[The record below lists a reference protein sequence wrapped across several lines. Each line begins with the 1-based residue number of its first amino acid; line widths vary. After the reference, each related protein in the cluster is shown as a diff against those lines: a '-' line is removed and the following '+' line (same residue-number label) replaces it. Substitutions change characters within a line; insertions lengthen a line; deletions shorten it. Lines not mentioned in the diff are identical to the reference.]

1 MKLIVGLG
9 NPGEKYQNTRHNLG
23 FMVAERFLKDF
34 EPVRQTVWTNE
45 PKFKSKITKIEWQPK
60 SGSLEKIILVK
71 PKTYMN
77 ESGLSVQLL
86 TTYYKLLTTNV
97 WVIHDDLDIPLG
109 MMKIRFGG
117 SAGGHKG
124 VESIIQTLGTDQFW
138 RFRLGIG
145 EQNKKLRNVDKFV
158 LGTFEEGE
166 KGKERGLIKKGS
178 KAIQAAL
185 EEGLESAMNKFNTKS

>member
-1 MKLIVGLG
+1 MKLIIGLG

-34 EPVRQTVWTNE
+34 EPVMQTVWTNE
-45 PKFKSKITKIEWQPK
+45 PKFKSEIAKIEWQPK
-60 SGSLEKIILVK
+60 SGSLEKIILAK

-77 ESGLSVQLL
+77 DSGVAVQLL
-86 TTYYKLLTTNV
+86 TSYFSLLTSNV
-97 WVIHDDLDIPLG
+97 WVIHDDIDIPLG
-109 MMKIRFGG
+109 MMKIRLGG

-124 VESIIQTLGTDQFW
+124 VESIIQALGTDQFW

-145 EQNKKLRNVDKFV
+145 EQNEKLRNVDKFV

-166 KGKERGLIKKGS
+166 KGKERELIKKGS
-178 KAIQAAL
+178 KAIQLAL
-185 EEGLESAMNKFNTKS
+185 EKGLESAMNKFNTK

>member
-109 MMKIRFGG
+109 KFKIQM
-117 SAGGHKG
+117 G
-124 VESIIQTLGTDQFW
+124 VGPKLHNGIESIENKLGRKDFW
-138 RFRLGIG
+138 RIRIG
-145 EQNKKLRNVDKFV
+145 VDNRTPKHRIDGESYVLQDFLAEEKKIIWSIFPKIFYRVISVFH
-158 LGTFEEGE
+158 
-166 KGKERGLIKKGS
+166 I
-178 KAIQAAL
+178 
-185 EEGLESAMNKFNTKS
+185 